1 MAINGMDSLIAAFSA
16 GQSAKGY
23 YQKASSNA
31 GASAAGRWHEFFT
44 ATGIPTAGSF
54 TGSAGVATVMNA
66 STQGALNIGTA
77 SVSPDIKN
85 LVSWKI
91 QSPTST
97 LVPATFYLVDYLLYY
112 PACVVT
118 GTPTTLN
125 NTATLPRYTTGEG
138 VFPIIAVQSAL
149 GATQPALTLT
159 YTDEG
164 GTGSNVAL
172 AMTSP
177 AASAHISTL
186 FLNNGSPFLP
196 LATTDKGVRKV
207 DSYTL
212 ATGTTGTVAIILVKI
227 IAEIDLYAINTGV
240 LADYI
245 ANTPTFPKIEDNACL
260 GIIGVCG
267 GSMAASSVLSGTIT
281 TVWD

>member
-1 MAINGMDSLIAAFSA
+1 MAINGMDSLIAAYSA

-23 YQKASSNA
+23 FQKATSNA
-31 GASAAGRWHEFFT
+31 ATSAAGRWHELFT

-54 TGSAGVATVMNA
+54 TGTAGVATVMNA
-66 STQGALNIGTA
+66 STQGALYTGTA

-97 LVPATFYLVDYLLYY
+97 LVPATFYLVDFLLYY

-125 NTATLPRYTTGEG
+125 NTATLTRYTDGVG
-138 VFPIIAVQSAL
+138 VFPIIAVQTAH
-149 GATQPALTLT
+149 GAAAPALTLN
-159 YTDEG
+159 YRDPSDNDQNG
-164 GTGSNVAL
+164 LV
-172 AMTSP
+172 MTSP
-177 AASAHISTL
+177 VNSAAISTCY
-186 FLNNGSPFLP
+186 LNNGSPFLP
-196 LATTDKGVRKV
+196 LATTDNGVKRIN
-207 DSYTL
+207 SYTL
-212 ATGTTGTVAIILVKI
+212 ASGTTGTVAMILVKI

-267 GSMAASSVLSGTIT
+267 GAMVASSVLSGTIT

>member
-1 MAINGMDSLIAAFSA
+1 MAINGMDSLISAFTA

-23 YQKASSNA
+23 YQKATSN
-31 GASAAGRWHEFFT
+31 GATSAAGRWHELFT
-44 ATGIPTAGSF
+44 AAGIPTAGSF
-54 TGSAGVATVMNA
+54 SGTAGVATVMNA
-66 STQGALNIGTA
+66 STQGALYTGTA

-85 LVSWKI
+85 LVSWKV
-91 QSPTST
+91 QSPTAS

-125 NTATLPRYTTGEG
+125 NTTTLTRYTDGVG

-149 GATQPALTLT
+149 GAASPALTLT
-159 YTDEG
+159 YTDSG

-177 AASAHISTL
+177 VNSAPISTL

-196 LATTDKGVRKV
+196 LATTDNGVRKI

-212 ATGTTGTVAIILVKI
+212 ASGTTGTVAMILVKI

-240 LADYI
+240 IADYI
-245 ANTPTFPKIEDNACL
+245 ANIPTFPKIEDNACL
-260 GIIGVCG
+260 GIIGVAG
-267 GSMAASSVLSGTIT
+267 GSMVASAVLSGTIT

>member
-16 GQSAKGY
+16 GQSNKGY

-31 GASAAGRWHEFFT
+31 GASTAGRWHEFFT

-54 TGSAGVATVMNA
+54 TGTAGVATVMNA

-91 QSPTST
+91 QTPTAT
-97 LVPATFYLVDYLLYY
+97 VVPATFYLVDYLLYY

-125 NTATLPRYTTGEG
+125 NTATLTRYTTGDG

-149 GATQPALTLT
+149 GAASPALTLT

-177 AASAHISTL
+177 GNSAPISTL
-186 FLNNGSPFLP
+186 FLNNGSPFMP

-212 ATGTTGTVAIILVKI
+212 ASGTTGTVAIILVKI

-240 LADYI
+240 IADYI
-245 ANTPTFPKIEDNACL
+245 ANIPTFPKIEDNACL

-267 GSMAASSVLSGTIT
+267 GAMAASSAISGTIT

>member
-1 MAINGMDSLIAAFSA
+1 MAINGMDSLIAAYSA

-23 YQKASSNA
+23 FQKATSNA
-31 GASAAGRWHEFFT
+31 ATSAAGRWHELFT

-54 TGSAGVATVMNA
+54 TGTAGVATVMNA
-66 STQGALNIGTA
+66 STQGALYTGTA

-97 LVPATFYLVDYLLYY
+97 LVPATFYLVDFLLYY

-125 NTATLPRYTTGEG
+125 NTATLTRYTDGVG
-138 VFPIIAVQSAL
+138 VFPIIAVQTAH
-149 GATQPALTLT
+149 GAAAPALTLN
-159 YTDEG
+159 YRDPSDNDQNG
-164 GTGSNVAL
+164 LV
-172 AMTSP
+172 MTSP
-177 AASAHISTL
+177 VNSAAISTCY
-186 FLNNGSPFLP
+186 LNNGSPFLP
-196 LATTDKGVRKV
+196 LATTDNGVKRIN
-207 DSYTL
+207 SYTL
-212 ATGTTGTVAIILVKI
+212 ASGTTGTVAMILVKI
-227 IAEIDLYAINTGV
+227 IAKIDLYAINTGV

-245 ANTPTFPKIEDNACL
+245 ANTPTFPKIEDDACL

-267 GSMAASSVLSGTIT
+267 GAMVASSVLSGTIT

>member
-23 YQKASSNA
+23 FQKATSNA
-31 GASAAGRWHEFFT
+31 ATSAAGRWHEMFT
-44 ATGIPTAGSF
+44 ATGIPTAGSW

-66 STQGALNIGTA
+66 STQGALNTGTA

-97 LVPATFYLVDYLLYY
+97 LVPASFYLVDFLLYY

-125 NTATLPRYTTGEG
+125 NTATLTRYTDGVG
-138 VFPIIAVQSAL
+138 VFPIIAVQTAH
-149 GATQPALTLT
+149 GAAAPALTLN
-159 YTDEG
+159 YRDPSDNDQNG
-164 GTGSNVAL
+164 LV
-172 AMTSP
+172 MTSP
-177 AASAHISTL
+177 VNSAPISTCY
-186 FLNNGSPFLP
+186 LNNGSPFLP
-196 LATTDKGVRKV
+196 LATTDNGVKRIN
-207 DSYTL
+207 SYTL
-212 ATGTTGTVAIILVKI
+212 ASGTTGTVAMVLVKI

-245 ANTPTFPKIEDNACL
+245 ANTPTFPKIEDDACL

-267 GSMAASSVLSGTIT
+267 GAMVASSVLSGTIT

>member
-1 MAINGMDSLIAAFSA
+1 MDSLIAAYSA

-23 YQKASSNA
+23 FQKATSNA
-31 GASAAGRWHEFFT
+31 ATSAAGRWHELFT

-54 TGSAGVATVMNA
+54 TGTAGVATVMNA
-66 STQGALNIGTA
+66 STQGALYTGTA

-97 LVPATFYLVDYLLYY
+97 LVPATFYLVDFLLYY

-125 NTATLPRYTTGEG
+125 NTATLTRYTDGVG
-138 VFPIIAVQSAL
+138 VFPIIAVQTAH
-149 GATQPALTLT
+149 GAAAPALTLN
-159 YTDEG
+159 YRDPSDNDQNG
-164 GTGSNVAL
+164 LV
-172 AMTSP
+172 MTSP
-177 AASAHISTL
+177 VNSAAISTCY
-186 FLNNGSPFLP
+186 LNNGSPFLP
-196 LATTDKGVRKV
+196 LATTDNGVKRIN
-207 DSYTL
+207 SYTL
-212 ATGTTGTVAIILVKI
+212 ASGTTGTVAMILVKI

-267 GSMAASSVLSGTIT
+267 GAMVASSVLSGTIT